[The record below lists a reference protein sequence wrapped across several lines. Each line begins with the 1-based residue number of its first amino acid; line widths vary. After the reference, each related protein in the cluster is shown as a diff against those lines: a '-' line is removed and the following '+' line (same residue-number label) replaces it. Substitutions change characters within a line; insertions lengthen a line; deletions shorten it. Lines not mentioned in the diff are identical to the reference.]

1 MANREIPVYMF
12 LGFLESGK
20 TSFIQETLE
29 DPRFDSGERTLVLM
43 CEEGEIDLEPRKF
56 NVPDVY
62 VEYIEDETELNEDN
76 LSFLLK
82 KYKANRVLVEYNG
95 MWMLKTFFEGM
106 PDGWMVNQIM
116 TFFDSNTFVNY
127 NANMRQLVFDKIELW
142 FHL

>member
-82 KYKANRVLVEYNG
+82 KCVCIIQ
-95 MWMLKTFFEGM
+95 LKRCNLFF
-106 PDGWMVNQIM
+106 
-116 TFFDSNTFVNY
+116 F
-127 NANMRQLVFDKIELW
+127 
-142 FHL
+142 